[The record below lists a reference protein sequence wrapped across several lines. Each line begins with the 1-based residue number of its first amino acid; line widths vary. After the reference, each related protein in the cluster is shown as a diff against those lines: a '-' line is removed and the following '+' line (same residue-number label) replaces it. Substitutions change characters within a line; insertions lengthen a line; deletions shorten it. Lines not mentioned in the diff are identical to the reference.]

1 MSFPPQKFRELVL
14 QILYS
19 KNIETISNDALILLL
34 MEELKISKKNVKE
47 AEDKALKVQIS
58 TPEIDTLIS
67 GISTSYDFSRIHK
80 VTLSILR
87 LAIYELLFE
96 KVVPPKVVIA
106 EAIRL
111 SRKFNTPESAAF
123 VNALLDHLYRKNLG
137 EETNTQDLLK
147 KTAHFIQ
154 IEENLLKMAEENI
167 ADAGEGE
174 I

>member
-47 AEDKALKVQIS
+47 AEEKALKVQIS
-58 TPEIDTLIS
+58 TPEIDAIIS
-67 GISTSYDFSRIHK
+67 DISTSYDFSRIHK

-96 KVVPPKVVIA
+96 KTVPPKVVIA

-111 SRKFNTPESAAF
+111 SRKFNTPESAGF
-123 VNALLDHLYRKNLG
+123 VNALLDHLYRKSLG
-137 EETNTQDLLK
+137 EKTNAQDLIK
-147 KTAHFIQ
+147 ETAHFIQ
-154 IEENLLKMAEENI
+154 MEEDLLKIAEENS
-167 ADAGEGE
+167 ADTGESE
-174 I
+174 T